1 MKDTPKYPTRPDLG
15 ARPAT
20 ADGGNRILASLEQGG
35 APGSPYRS
43 AAQTD
48 RSSHLRLNRFATAL
62 AALTAMLALGVIAML
77 LWHRTDDA
85 EASKAYADVARQ
97 HASATAPVPASAP
110 VVASA
115 PDNAAAVILDARPVP
130 TAATPVKVA
139 AKAAAEAP
147 ASAAAERTR
156 RAAVP
161 PHAAPAPSS
170 PPPRLAARTQRAA
183 APPGKTPMKRTA
195 SVPLDSDVALLAA
208 LVSHANSPAV
218 FDEAPTDGASQR
230 DGDNMAER
238 LRRCQRVRDD
248 AALQCRARACAG
260 RWEHEAAC
268 RTAGGN

>member
-35 APGSPYRS
+35 APGAPYRS

-77 LWHRTDDA
+77 FWHRADDA
-85 EASKAYADVARQ
+85 EAAKAYADVARQ

-115 PDNAAAVILDARPVP
+115 PDNAAAIIFDARPIP
-130 TAATPVKVA
+130 TAAPPRQVA
-139 AKAAAEAP
+139 AKAAAEAQTG
-147 ASAAAERTR
+147 AAAERTR
-156 RAAVP
+156 RAAAP
-161 PHAAPAPSS
+161 PHAAPTSA

-218 FDEAPTDGASQR
+218 FDETPTDGASQP

-238 LRRCQRVRDD
+238 LRRCQRVRGD